1 MALPRLLGNRR
12 ARRLLGLA
20 LVAQGLLGF
29 LAPRLAVKLSARLS
43 LREAYENPG
52 DLEPTDAYVD
62 LVRDASLATL
72 VFGALTLLRAGA
84 VEPDPDGLAGEQEV
98 ADTDADAESETNE
111 DTETETDTD
120 EDDHEERAETGD

>member
-12 ARRLLGLA
+12 VRRLLGLA
-20 LVAQGLLGF
+20 LSVQGLVGF
-29 LAPRLAVKLSARLS
+29 VAPRITAKLGARLS

-72 VFGALTLLRAGA
+72 VFGSLTLLRAGA
-84 VEPDPDGLAGEQEV
+84 AVEEPEPEDPASEE
-98 ADTDADAESETNE
+98 ATD
-111 DTETETDTD
+111 D
-120 EDDHEERAETGD
+120 EDDEATAEEEEPADD